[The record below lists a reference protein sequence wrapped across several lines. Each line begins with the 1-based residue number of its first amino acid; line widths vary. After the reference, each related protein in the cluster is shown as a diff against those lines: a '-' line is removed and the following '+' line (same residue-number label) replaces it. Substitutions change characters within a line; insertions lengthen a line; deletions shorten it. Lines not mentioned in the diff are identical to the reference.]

1 MQNDQQIKYELQ
13 DFNKFLKELRA
24 KSAIFIGGNFE
35 LTVRYDYEDL
45 SLSNN
50 GIFIR
55 TKTGFENV
63 LTIKEKIDLSQ
74 SDYFQRKKRE
84 IEIESPEELKYI
96 FEKIGLTNQLVME
109 KYRQLWKIDDIYI
122 CIDELPFGIYMEIK
136 GGSKQINKILKK
148 FGLKKSQ
155 VINETYWD
163 IFKKK
168 IDNEEVEYSK
178 DIKFDSSHIFK
189 ITM

>member
-13 DFNKFLKELRA
+13 DFNKFLKELRGQ
-24 KSAIFIGGNFE
+24 SAIFIGGNFE

-45 SLSNN
+45 RLSKN

-63 LTIKEKIDLSQ
+63 LTIKEKTDVCQ

-109 KYRQLWKIDDIYI
+109 KYRQLWKLDDIYI
-122 CIDELPFGIYMEIK
+122 SIDELPFGIYMEIK
-136 GGSKQINKILKK
+136 GSSKQINKILKK
-148 FGLKKSQ
+148 FGFKKSQ

-168 IDNEEVEYSK
+168 IDNGEIEYSK

-189 ITM
+189 IAT